1 MAQKVMKSGNSDVV
15 VDCTELN
22 YISSSGM
29 RIFLN
34 VYKHTH
40 GNGHRV
46 ILRGLTDDVREVLT
60 LGGFLQLFLTE

>member
-1 MAQKVMKSGNSDVV
+1 
-15 VDCTELN
+15 
-22 YISSSGM
+22 M

-60 LGGFLQLFLTE
+60 LGGFLQLFMTE